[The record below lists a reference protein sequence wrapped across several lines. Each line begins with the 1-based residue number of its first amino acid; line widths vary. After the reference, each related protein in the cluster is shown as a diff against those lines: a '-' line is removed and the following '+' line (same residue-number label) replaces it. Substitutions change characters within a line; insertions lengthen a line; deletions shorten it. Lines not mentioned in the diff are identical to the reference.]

1 MNVLIIG
8 KPQIDVTQIIDEY
21 PIEGTTNLIK
31 EREIM
36 PGGISLYVA
45 IMLAN
50 WGVKVAFARI
60 LKIEDLKYM
69 SAHCGS
75 LDILPLVKTSPSSF
89 STTPPPPLQICTNM
103 FILCCHFSGGKCLRS
118 AVLFYFYYVSWIYS
132 VCLLYFSYSHYLWVL
147 FFVSCSGRVF

>member
-1 MNVLIIG
+1 MLNKRILI
-8 KPQIDVTQIIDEY
+8 Y
-21 PIEGTTNLIK
+21 
-31 EREIM
+31 
-36 PGGISLYVA
+36 
-45 IMLAN
+45 

-147 FFVSCSGRVF
+147 FFVSCSGRVFWALYLISRFTIHSVLRSATIFVTFSTTISLWK